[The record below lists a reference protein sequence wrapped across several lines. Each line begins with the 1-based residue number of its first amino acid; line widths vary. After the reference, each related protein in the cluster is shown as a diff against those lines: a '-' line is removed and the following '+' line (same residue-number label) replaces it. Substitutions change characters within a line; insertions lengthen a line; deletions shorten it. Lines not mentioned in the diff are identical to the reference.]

1 MISMEPVLKRG
12 YSSWD
17 RDVLP
22 DDEYALRV
30 EAVRAQ
36 LRERGLAALVV
47 VNYSLLGVMV
57 DYADMA
63 YLSGLQSGGALLI
76 PSDGEPAYVGFGG
89 GRELK
94 FMRTLT
100 WLDHVISGGGPK
112 AFEVVRE
119 QLRARGIT
127 SGPVAI
133 AGAADLPAGAAAR
146 VQQALADY
154 TLQPFDAELRA
165 LRAVKRPREILTMRL
180 TLGLVE
186 DAVYAGLAKFAG
198 GGDNAAAM
206 LEAERVARARKARDV
221 RVLANMGGP
230 ELRPFEGRLDG
241 RHGPLRLW
249 VAAQYQGYWA
259 EAAATSPAP
268 KTSAASKA
276 VAAMLGAART
286 GATTGEVAT
295 AAVAALSPVEAQA
308 ALEYGLGG
316 TIGLAHDEGVRIRPG
331 GTERLVEGSVLAL
344 RAHVAAGAE
353 PSLDA
358 AVASVGASG
367 ATRLQALKIAG

>member
-22 DDEYALRV
+22 EDEYALRV
-30 EAVRAQ
+30 EAVRAR
-36 LRERGLAALVV
+36 LREQNLAALVV

-63 YLSGLQSGGALLI
+63 YLSGLQSGGALLV
-76 PSDGEPAYVGFGG
+76 PREGEPVYVGFGG
-89 GRELK
+89 GRELS

-100 WLDHVISGGGPK
+100 WLDHVMSGGGPK

-119 QLRARGIT
+119 QLRALGLA
-127 SGPVAI
+127 SGPIAI

-146 VQQALADY
+146 VQQAFEGY
-154 TLQPFDAELRA
+154 TLKPFDGELRA
-165 LRAVKRPREILTMRL
+165 LRAVKRPRELLAMRL
-180 TLGLVE
+180 TLGVVE
-186 DAVYAGLAKFAG
+186 DAVHAGLAKFVG

-221 RVLANMGGP
+221 RVLVNMGGA

-241 RHGPLRLW
+241 RHSPVRLW

-259 EAAATSPAP
+259 EAAAMAP
-268 KTSAASKA
+268 VSQPTAAQKA
-276 VAAMLGAART
+276 VAAMLAAAGA
-286 GATTGEVAT
+286 GATTGEVAV
-295 AAVAALSPVEAQA
+295 AAIAALSPAEAQA

-316 TIGLAHDEGVRIRPG
+316 TIGLSHDEGVRIRIG
-331 GTERLVEGSVLAL
+331 GNERLVEGSVLAL
-344 RAHVAAGAE
+344 RAHAAAGPN
-353 PSLDA
+353 PSIDA
-358 AVASVGASG
+358 ALVSVGPGG
-367 ATRLQALKIAG
+367 ATRLQSLRIAG